1 MFIGLPTTSMS
12 KGPKG
17 FDSPDASAKPP
28 YFIPASTPPGAVRG
42 KLYFFFWY
50 AGGYSISIKGI
61 SGKGGKSDGNACMR
75 TLLDFLLS
83 GEMYLSSRRNL
94 ER

>member
-1 MFIGLPTTSMS
+1 M
-12 KGPKG
+12 
-17 FDSPDASAKPP
+17 
-28 YFIPASTPPGAVRG
+28 
-42 KLYFFFWY
+42 
-50 AGGYSISIKGI
+50 SIKGI
-61 SGKGGKSDGNACMR
+61 SGKGGKSGGNACMR